1 MGIFV
6 NNDDKV
12 PVINRNIYTHTH
24 LKNIDVS
31 FEDCEDRCKHISI
44 LEENKKDLV
53 YHITNE

>member
-6 NNDDKV
+6 NNDKV
-12 PVINRNIYTHTH
+12 PDINRNIFIQY
-24 LKNIDVS
+24 KNIDVS

-44 LEENKKDLV
+44 LEENKNNLV

>member
-12 PVINRNIYTHTH
+12 PVINRNIYIHF
-24 LKNIDVS
+24 KNIDVS

>member
-12 PVINRNIYTHTH
+12 PVINRNIYIHF
-24 LKNIDVS
+24 KNIDVS
-31 FEDCEDRCKHISI
+31 FKDCEDRCKHISI
-44 LEENKKDLV
+44 LEENKNNLV